1 MTGII
6 SSGSAV
12 VVLLSCVPTE
22 PRDDDSC
29 ALSVFINEVPA
40 LGEK

>member
-1 MTGII
+1 MTGIVI
-6 SSGSAV
+6 IGSAV
-12 VVLLSCVPTE
+12 VVLSCVPTE
-22 PRDDDSC
+22 PRDDDSR